1 MTCRDFVIE
10 GGAHD
15 DPFHFLFGSGHPQMG
30 VFSPI
35 MIFLPRSCTPF
46 YILPPMTGAGL
57 TMDMLETVIPK
68 HKDALVMVVRGEH
81 KGQVGHA
88 VNGLLHSPEARQ
100 AL

>member
-1 MTCRDFVIE
+1 
-10 GGAHD
+10 
-15 DPFHFLFGSGHPQMG
+15 
-30 VFSPI
+30 
-35 MIFLPRSCTPF
+35 
-46 YILPPMTGAGL
+46 MTGAGL